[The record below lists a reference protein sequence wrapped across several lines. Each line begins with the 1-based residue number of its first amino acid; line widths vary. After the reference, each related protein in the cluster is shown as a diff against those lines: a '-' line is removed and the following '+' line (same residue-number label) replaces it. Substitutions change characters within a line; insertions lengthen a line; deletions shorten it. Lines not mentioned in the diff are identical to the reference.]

1 MTGISSNPLANMKK
15 NEYISMKN
23 LELICRKMT
32 LSPNEVIEFRVEEGE
47 LLEIYGNKTVEI
59 LEYLSQLKTIHD

>member
-1 MTGISSNPLANMKK
+1 
-15 NEYISMKN
+15 
-23 LELICRKMT
+23 MT